1 MLRRYSAIG
10 YSYAVARDAASFDC
24 CHSFSLN
31 NNKYPGGIMAEIVA
45 HATAGSAE
53 QAGAVSPRKVFWATW
68 LGWMLDGFD
77 ASVYGYVLVAALSD
91 LLPASGIEASRA
103 NIGIYGGLLFS
114 IFMLGWACSMLWGAA
129 ADRYGRVR
137 IMCWTVL
144 VYSIFTAL
152 CGLSTGIVMFGVF
165 RFLAG
170 FGIGGEW
177 AAGTPLLHESVP
189 ERARVRLAGWLHTAT
204 PTGLFLA
211 ALVTLVAGGYI
222 GWRGMFFLGIL
233 PALLTIYLRSSIPEP
248 ARPRSAE
255 AVKPKFSGLFAK
267 DQARTTWAAALM
279 MSCIIFGLWS
289 SNFWAP
295 TVIIT
300 KLTAAGATPQ
310 HAQQMGAIAGL
321 ITNVGTLI
329 GCLLMPWIT
338 GALRSRRWTALLF
351 FLGSL
356 VSVLVSYEVAIARLD
371 NLTLFLALLPILG
384 FFTNGVF
391 GLFTIWL
398 PEMFPAALRGAGSG
412 FAFSLGRVL
421 GAAGP
426 TLIGALA
433 AATGSYPLAI
443 SLLSLIYI
451 VGLPFIAMAPET
463 ANQPLTR

>member
-1 MLRRYSAIG
+1 MAQIVTDAQTASA
-10 YSYAVARDAASFDC
+10 
-24 CHSFSLN
+24 
-31 NNKYPGGIMAEIVA
+31 
-45 HATAGSAE
+45 
-53 QAGAVSPRKVFWATW
+53 AGAVAVSPYKVFWATW
-68 LGWMLDGFD
+68 FGWMLDGFD
-77 ASVYGYVLVAALSD
+77 SSMYGYILVGALTD
-91 LLPASGIEASRA
+91 LLPASGIEPSRA

-114 IFMLGWACSMLWGAA
+114 IFMLGWACSMFWGWA

-144 VYSIFTAL
+144 VYSVFTAL
-152 CGLSTGIVMFGVF
+152 CGLSTGIVMFALF
-165 RFLAG
+165 RFVAG

-189 ERARVRLAGWLHTAT
+189 ENSRVRLTGWLHTAT

-211 ALVTLVAGGYI
+211 ALVTLVGGGLL

-233 PALLTIYLRSSIPEP
+233 PALLIAYLRSNIPEP
-248 ARPRSAE
+248 VRARSSAGT
-255 AVKPKFSGLFAK
+255 AASFSALFAK
-267 DQARTTWAAALM
+267 HQARTTWAAALM
-279 MSCIIFGLWS
+279 MACIIFGLWS

-295 TVIIT
+295 TVIAT
-300 KLTAAGATPQ
+300 KLIASGATPA
-310 HAQQMGAIAGL
+310 HAQQMGAVAGL

-338 GALRSRRWTALLF
+338 GRLGSRRWTAVLF
-351 FLGSL
+351 FIGSL
-356 VSVLVSYEVAIARLD
+356 LSVVVSYEVAIEHLN
-371 NLTLFLALLPILG
+371 NLTLFMILLPILG

-398 PEMFPAALRGAGSG
+398 PEMFPSVLRGAGSG
-412 FAFSLGRVL
+412 FAFSMGRVL

-433 AATGSYPLAI
+433 AVTGSFPLAI

-463 ANQPLTR
+463 ANQPLAK

>member
-1 MLRRYSAIG
+1 MTEV
-10 YSYAVARDAASFDC
+10 VAGVAATPAA
-24 CHSFSLN
+24 
-31 NNKYPGGIMAEIVA
+31 K
-45 HATAGSAE
+45 
-53 QAGAVSPRKVFWATW
+53 AGAVSPTKVFWATW

-77 ASVYGYVLVAALSD
+77 AATYGYILVAALSE

-114 IFMLGWACSMLWGAA
+114 IFMLGWACSMVWGWA

-137 IMCWTVL
+137 MMCWTVL
-144 VYSIFTAL
+144 VYSVFTAL
-152 CGLSTGIVMFGVF
+152 CGLSTGIVMFAIF
-165 RFLAG
+165 RFIAG

-189 ERARVRLAGWLHTAT
+189 EKTRVRLAGWLHTAT

-211 ALVTLVAGGYI
+211 ALVVLVAGSFL
-222 GWRGMFFLGIL
+222 GWRGMFFIGIL
-233 PALLTIYLRSSIPEP
+233 PALLTVYLRFKIPEP
-248 ARPRSAE
+248 PRARSAG
-255 AVKPKFSGLFAK
+255 AAMPSFSALFAK
-267 DQARTTWAAALM
+267 GQARTTWASALLM
-279 MSCIIFGLWS
+279 ACMIFGLWS

-300 KLTAAGATPQ
+300 KLTAAGATAA
-310 HAQQMGAIAGL
+310 HAQRMGAVAGL
-321 ITNVGTLI
+321 ITNVGTLAA
-329 GCLLMPWIT
+329 CLLMPWIT
-338 GALRSRRWTALLF
+338 SSLGSRRWTAVLF
-351 FLGSL
+351 FVGSL
-356 VSVLVSYEVAIARLD
+356 LSVVASYEFAIAHFD
-371 NLTLFLALLPILG
+371 NLTLFLVLLPILG

-398 PEMFPAALRGAGSG
+398 PEMFPSSLRGAGSG

-426 TLIGALA
+426 TLIGVLA

-451 VGLPFIAMAPET
+451 VGLPFIMLAPET
-463 ANQPLTR
+463 ANQPLAR

>member
-1 MLRRYSAIG
+1 MPPCGLREVPHRAI
-10 YSYAVARDAASFDC
+10 AVIDRLENKKPQGGNMTEVVAGVTAASVA
-24 CHSFSLN
+24 
-31 NNKYPGGIMAEIVA
+31 KPG
-45 HATAGSAE
+45 T
-53 QAGAVSPRKVFWATW
+53 VSPTKVFWATW
-68 LGWMLDGFD
+68 FGWMLDGFD
-77 ASVYGYVLVAALSD
+77 SSIYGYILVSALSE
-91 LLPASGIEASRA
+91 LLPASGIEASHA
-103 NIGIYGGLLFS
+103 NIGIYGGVLFS
-114 IFMLGWACSMLWGAA
+114 IFMLGWACSMVWGWA

-144 VYSIFTAL
+144 IYSIFTAL
-152 CGLSTGIVMFGVF
+152 CGLSTGIVMFAIF
-165 RFLAG
+165 RFIAG

-189 ERARVRLAGWLHTAT
+189 ENSRVRLAGWLHTAT

-211 ALVTLVAGGYI
+211 AFVTLIGGSFF
-222 GWRGMFFLGIL
+222 GWRGMFFLGIS
-233 PALLTIYLRSSIPEP
+233 PALLTMYLRANIPEP
-248 ARPRSAE
+248 PRARPAASAQ
-255 AVKPKFSGLFAK
+255 PNFSLLFSK
-267 DQARTTWAAALM
+267 GQAQTTWSAALM
-279 MSCIIFGLWS
+279 MACIIFGLWS

-300 KLTAAGATPQ
+300 KLTAAGATPA

-321 ITNVGTLI
+321 ITNVGTLS

-338 GALRSRRWTALLF
+338 GWLGSRRWTAVLF

-356 VSVLVSYEVAIARLD
+356 ASIVVSYELAIARLD
-371 NLTLFLALLPILG
+371 SLTLFLILLPILG

-398 PEMFPAALRGAGSG
+398 PEMFPSALRGAGSG
-412 FAFSLGRVL
+412 FAFSLGRIL

-443 SLLSLIYI
+443 SLLSLIYV
-451 VGLPFIAMAPET
+451 VGLPFIALAPET
-463 ANQPLTR
+463 ANRPLAR

>member
-1 MLRRYSAIG
+1 
-10 YSYAVARDAASFDC
+10 
-24 CHSFSLN
+24 
-31 NNKYPGGIMAEIVA
+31 MAEIVTRA
-45 HATAGSAE
+45 PASVADIGT
-53 QAGAVSPRKVFWATW
+53 VSPHKVFWATW
-68 LGWMLDGFD
+68 FGWMLDGFD
-77 ASVYGYVLVAALSD
+77 SAMYGYILVSALTE

-114 IFMLGWACSMLWGAA
+114 IFMLGWACSMFWGWA

-144 VYSIFTAL
+144 VYSVFTAL
-152 CGLSTGIVMFGVF
+152 CGLSTGVVMFGLF
-165 RFLAG
+165 RFVAG

-189 ERARVRLAGWLHTAT
+189 EDKRVRLAGWLHTAT

-211 ALVTLVAGGYI
+211 AFVTLVGGSVL
-222 GWRGMFFLGIL
+222 GWRGMFLLGIL
-233 PALLTIYLRSSIPEP
+233 PALLIAYLRSNIPEP
-248 ARPRSAE
+248 ARAKSSVA
-255 AVKPKFSGLFAK
+255 KPGFAALFAK

-279 MSCIIFGLWS
+279 MACIIFGLWS
-289 SNFWAP
+289 SNYWAP

-300 KLTAAGATPQ
+300 KLVAAGATPA
-310 HAQQMGAIAGL
+310 HAQQMGAVAGL

-329 GCLLMPWIT
+329 GCLLVPWMT
-338 GALRSRRWTALLF
+338 GRLGSRRWTAVLF
-351 FLGSL
+351 FVGALL
-356 VSVLVSYEVAIARLD
+356 SVLASYEVAIAHFD
-371 NLTLFLALLPILG
+371 SLTLFFILLPILG

-398 PEMFPAALRGAGSG
+398 PEMFPSALRGAGSG
-412 FAFSLGRVL
+412 FAFSMGRVL

-433 AATGSYPLAI
+433 ATTGSYPLAI

-463 ANQPLTR
+463 ANRPLAP